1 MRDKVLLVD
10 DEPEVLKSFEAL
22 FRRRYDICSA
32 SDGEMGLQYIE
43 QDGPFAVVIADMKM
57 PLMDGIAFLNRAA
70 RMAPDSVRVMLTGTA
85 DLQTAVDAVNQGQ
98 IFRFLTKPCP
108 MEVMRQTLAAAVEQ
122 YRLVTAERV
131 LLEQTLQGSV
141 DVLVEALSLTTPAA
155 FQRTRRIQR
164 IVRHLAEAEPQDTRW
179 EMEMAAALSLA
190 GCLTVPEDVLQKSL
204 NGLSLTPAEQGILRR
219 HPLAG
224 SKLIAHIPRLER
236 VSRIIALQN
245 ERAQTL
251 QEMQLDE
258 PTRRGALILG
268 VALAFDALIFQGIN
282 RQSAARQLA
291 DAPEAYDPTAVAR
304 LDGIPL
310 PATSGAAQRIHV
322 NNLKNGMLL
331 AENIRSTN
339 GLLVAPSGFE
349 VNDTV
354 RSRLQN
360 FAEQQQIPEV
370 VRVHIAGG
378 QGG

>member
-22 FRRRYDICSA
+22 FRRRYDICLA
-32 SDGEMGLQYIE
+32 SGGEEALQHIR

-57 PLMDGIAFLNRAA
+57 PLMDGVAFLNHAA
-70 RMAPDSVRVMLTGTA
+70 QIAPDSVRVMLTGTA
-85 DLQTAVDAVNQGQ
+85 DLQTAVEAVNKGQ

-108 MEVMRQTLAAAVEQ
+108 MDVMRQTLSAAVEQ

-155 FQRTRRIQR
+155 FQRTHRIQR
-164 IVRHLAEAEPQDTRW
+164 IVRHLAAAEPQDTRW
-179 EMEMAAALSLA
+179 EMEMAAALSQA
-190 GCLTVPEDVLQKSL
+190 GCLTVPEDLLQKSL
-204 NGLSLTPAEQGILRR
+204 NGLLLTPAEQGILRR

-224 SKLIAHIPRLER
+224 SRLIAHIPRLER
-236 VSRIIALQN
+236 VSRIIAHQN
-245 ERAQTL
+245 ERAKTL
-251 QEMQLDE
+251 QEMQVDE
-258 PTRRGALILG
+258 TTRRGALILG
-268 VALAFDALIFQGIN
+268 VALAFDALIFRGVN
-282 RQSAARQLA
+282 RQSALSRLTDDPETY
-291 DAPEAYDPTAVAR
+291 DAAVVAR
-304 LDGIPL
+304 LDGVPL
-310 PATSGAAQRIHV
+310 PTTSGAAQRIHV
-322 NNLKNGMLL
+322 NNLQNGMLL

-360 FAEQQQIPEV
+360 FAEQQQIPEI
-370 VRVHIAGG
+370 VRVYAAPG
-378 QGG
+378 QVC